1 MELSEIYK
9 TLNGDYDSALRRLRK
24 EERVKKYLLMFLN
37 YEYDSTI
44 TKLIEQ
50 KDYETAF
57 REAHDLKGICAN
69 LSLDVLGCIASD
81 ITESLRPG
89 KMTSKDF
96 DIKETLEDLKKE
108 YQKTVDAIKKLQ
120 EIR

>member
-50 KDYETAF
+50 EDYETAF

-69 LSLDVLGCIASD
+69 LSLDVLGCIASY